1 MILFCKDCGK
11 VMNKVL
17 HYEPDKSNTYW
28 LCKNCYYS
36 TRPKKII
43 YEADQS
49 SKAANKTVDKI
60 TDKKINK
67 KVSKKTSKK
76 TSKKQQK
83 IYKGDKRSGK

>member
-43 YEADQS
+43 YEADNS
-49 SKAANKTVDKI
+49 PKVANKTVDKI

-67 KVSKKTSKK
+67 KINKKISKKTNE
-76 TSKKQQK
+76 KQPK
-83 IYKGDKRSGK
+83 SYKGGKKRAK